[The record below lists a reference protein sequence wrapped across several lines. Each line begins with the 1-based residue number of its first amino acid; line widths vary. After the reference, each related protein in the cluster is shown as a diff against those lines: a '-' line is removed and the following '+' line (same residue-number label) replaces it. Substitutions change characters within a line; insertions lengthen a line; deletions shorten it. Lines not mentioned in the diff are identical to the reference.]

1 MEIEVYVEI
10 LNLRYVVKGFTAIK
24 ELKEWLDEHASDT
37 TIPAVYPEEVP
48 EPETSPAPEY
58 SLQAGNGGIG

>member
-1 MEIEVYVEI
+1 
-10 LNLRYVVKGFTAIK
+10 
-24 ELKEWLDEHASDT
+24 LDEHASDT